1 MTKKKQVN
9 RKERETKIGREKQK
23 INDQQKKK
31 KTAENMFTF
40 KKNVLLYMCDM
51 GEIWLSIT

>member
-1 MTKKKQVN
+1 MTKKKQIN
-9 RKERETKIGREKQK
+9 RKEKETKIGREKQK

-40 KKNVLLYMCDM
+40 
-51 GEIWLSIT
+51 